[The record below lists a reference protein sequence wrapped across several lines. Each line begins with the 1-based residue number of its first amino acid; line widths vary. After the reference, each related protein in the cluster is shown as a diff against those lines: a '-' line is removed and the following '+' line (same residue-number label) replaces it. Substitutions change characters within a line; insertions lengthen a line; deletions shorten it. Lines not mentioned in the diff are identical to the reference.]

1 MLVVVEFII
10 EIFFNFEIVQVIDGL
25 MLNVQ
30 GFVQNYGFLVFGIS
44 NVIVQVLRGFELFN
58 VKSFVYDFVIVS
70 NRIYVYLEYNML

>member
-70 NRIYVYLEYNML
+70 YRIYVYLEYNML

>member
-70 NRIYVYLEYNML
+70 YKIYVYLEYNML

>member
-1 MLVVVEFII
+1 MLVVIEFII
-10 EIFFNFEIVQVIDGL
+10 KIFFNFEIVQVIDGL